1 MLYTV
6 RLKDNREFVRL
17 YGKAAFVSG
26 GLCTVY
32 YRKNGRDNNRIGI
45 SVSKKIGGAVERN
58 RAKRVIRQ
66 AYRENEKKFPVGY
79 DIVVNAR
86 QGSTTCKSYHISKFF
101 RNVVVP
107 AMNDPKRQKRQ
118 KKQADKK

>member
-6 RLKDNREFVRL
+6 RMKDNKDFTRL
-17 YGKAAFVSG
+17 YCKGAFVSC

-32 YRKNGRDNNRIGI
+32 YRKNGRKENRIGI
-45 SVSKKIGGAVERN
+45 SVGKKIGCAVERN

-66 AYRENEKKFPVGY
+66 AYRENEQKFPVGY

-86 QGSTTCKSYHISKFF
+86 AGSVSCKSYHISKFF
-101 RNVVVP
+101 KRTVIP
-107 AMNDPKRQKRQ
+107 AMNDPARQKRQ
-118 KKQADKK
+118 AAKK

>member
-6 RLKDNREFVRL
+6 RMKDNKDFTRL
-17 YGKAAFVSG
+17 YGKGAFVSC

-32 YRKNGRDNNRIGI
+32 YRRNGKKENKIGI
-45 SVSKKIGGAVERN
+45 SVSKKLGGAVERN

-66 AYRENEKKFPVGY
+66 AYRENESRFPAGY

-86 QGSTTCKSYHISKFF
+86 QGSVTCKSYHISTFF
-101 RNVVVP
+101 RKAVIP
-107 AMNDPKRQKRQ
+107 AMNDPARQKRQ
-118 KKQADKK
+118 AAKK